1 MIRIVIAD
9 DSEFFLNVLKGKIES
24 SGKIQVV
31 GSARNGQEALDLVKQ
46 TKPDLLVLDCQM
58 PVMDGL
64 ECLRRIKHQ
73 GVVPVL
79 MLSSLTYE
87 GARTTI
93 QALEYGAADFL
104 HKPTNGADGVN
115 QIVGVLIEKIE
126 VLVLQQRL
134 KNIKEKY
141 KSPPSRKEVIFSELS
156 AKARR
161 IDLIAMGSSTGGV
174 QAALEII
181 PRMPAEM
188 KPIVWV
194 QHMPD
199 KFVQSLAKRLDSMS
213 KIRVKVAEDK
223 EAVNSGV
230 CYLAPAGFQMRLRRL
245 GEQMTISVRAEE
257 RVSSHCPSCDVLFDS
272 VSEHFAKN
280 VIGVILSG
288 MGDDGARGME
298 KMHKQGAFVIGQ
310 NEDSCV
316 VYGMPKMA
324 YERGAVDIEL
334 DSKDIADAVQRI
346 AGFNF

>member
-9 DSEFFLNVLKGKIES
+9 DSEFFLNVLKGRIES

-73 GVVPVL
+73 GVIPVL

-126 VLVLQQRL
+126 VLVFQRRL

-141 KSPPSRKEVIFSELS
+141 KSPPSPKEVIFSELS
-156 AKARR
+156 AKARS

-181 PRMPAEM
+181 PKIPAEM

-223 EAVNSGV
+223 EPIHPGV

-245 GEQMTISVRAEE
+245 GEQMTISVHAEE
-257 RVSSHCPSCDVLFDS
+257 KVLSHCPSCDVLFDS

-288 MGDDGARGME
+288 MGDDGARGLE
-298 KMHKQGAFVIGQ
+298 KMHTQGAFVIGQ

-334 DSKDIADAVQRI
+334 DSKDIVEAVKRI